1 MIDINKKGI
10 DKLIQK
16 FHFGELATSTFYISI
31 ITGIPLLLIFDIN
44 NPFKT
49 ISLILVSDY
58 LLTFLRNIHYWSSQY
73 FLIFSLLHLFDHISR
88 KSENKFKSKVW
99 LHLTLSIPI
108 LFYLILSGFILKGDG
123 ESLLA
128 FKILRSLLQNIPYV
142 GEELSYLIMGN
153 ETNFHIIYFH
163 HIATASIILL
173 FFILEHSKL
182 FFPRSPIFLISLV
195 IIVITSFLLTPL
207 PVDEYS
213 SIIKGPWYFIGLQEI
228 LHYLKTPNFLNLFI
242 LFCLIVFYLIKFVN
256 EYFRKLIILFFSLL
270 LMLYLVSSF
279 VGMFFRGS
287 NWELTSLSLKN
298 LNLNYELNKFI
309 NKSEEVYLETDEIKF
324 IHNRAE
330 GCLNCHIIEGIGSY
344 HNPDSIGCFSCHRG
358 NPFSLN
364 KRAAHVNL
372 IKIPGNLSNA
382 KFTCGNSNCHPDIL
396 YRVNNSIMTTMSGV
410 VSTDK
415 IVFDEISNPDSLF
428 RINDIKHSMAEN
440 HLRNLCASCH
450 LSNEKNEYGNIN
462 QLSRGGGCLACHLNY
477 SNKALVDLNKYL
489 SIQKSSGKPPKFHPS
504 LDLNITND
512 HCFGCHSRSG
522 RISTNYIGW
531 SEILTDELDSTTTNI
546 KRLDERVFEIKN
558 ADVHY
563 KAGMDCIDCH
573 IALELMGDGSLYS
586 HKEEQIKIRCED
598 CHSEQIKFLH
608 YNELDYETHKILRLR
623 NNVLHDSIFIA
634 LGNSKLAYSNSLKF
648 KNNKIFLITKN
659 TKRNLELR
667 QPSKKCKLPAHRN
680 LSCQSCHTS
689 WVTYCTDCHTY
700 YDKNKEGFDLL
711 GNKITRGSWNEEAGN
726 FHTNYPALGVVK
738 NKDGVEKI
746 TTFIPGMILKISSGK
761 GSQFNFKRIYAPIF
775 SHTIT
780 KKSRIC
786 ESCHQNPLALG
797 FGKGVFDYKKID
809 RTIKIYFKP
818 YNQINPLDMLPVDA
832 WIGYNKKSLEFLS
845 TRKNIS
851 PLSPAIQKKVLTV
864 GVCLLCHRGS
874 SNVMQKALFDFDS
887 TIKKISSRCL
897 LPEF

>member
-31 ITGIPLLLIFDIN
+31 ISGIPLLLIFDIN

-108 LFYLILSGFILKGDG
+108 LFYLILSGFILKGDV

-324 IHNRAE
+324 IHDRAE

-450 LSNEKNEYGNIN
+450 LSNEKM
-462 QLSRGGGCLACHLNY
+462 S
-477 SNKALVDLNKYL
+477 
-489 SIQKSSGKPPKFHPS
+489 
-504 LDLNITND
+504 
-512 HCFGCHSRSG
+512 
-522 RISTNYIGW
+522 
-531 SEILTDELDSTTTNI
+531 
-546 KRLDERVFEIKN
+546 
-558 ADVHY
+558 
-563 KAGMDCIDCH
+563 
-573 IALELMGDGSLYS
+573 MG
-586 HKEEQIKIRCED
+586 I
-598 CHSEQIKFLH
+598 
-608 YNELDYETHKILRLR
+608 
-623 NNVLHDSIFIA
+623 
-634 LGNSKLAYSNSLKF
+634 
-648 KNNKIFLITKN
+648 
-659 TKRNLELR
+659 
-667 QPSKKCKLPAHRN
+667 
-680 LSCQSCHTS
+680 
-689 WVTYCTDCHTY
+689 
-700 YDKNKEGFDLL
+700 
-711 GNKITRGSWNEEAGN
+711 
-726 FHTNYPALGVVK
+726 
-738 NKDGVEKI
+738 
-746 TTFIPGMILKISSGK
+746 
-761 GSQFNFKRIYAPIF
+761 
-775 SHTIT
+775 
-780 KKSRIC
+780 
-786 ESCHQNPLALG
+786 
-797 FGKGVFDYKKID
+797 
-809 RTIKIYFKP
+809 
-818 YNQINPLDMLPVDA
+818 
-832 WIGYNKKSLEFLS
+832 
-845 TRKNIS
+845 
-851 PLSPAIQKKVLTV
+851 
-864 GVCLLCHRGS
+864 
-874 SNVMQKALFDFDS
+874 
-887 TIKKISSRCL
+887 
-897 LPEF
+897 